1 MRCCFTP
8 FWNKLCLFKLLRP
21 WGGRAGLLFVRNPSS
36 HQTSIAT
43 DTTDKTTGENQKMK
57 ITYFTAHSWWRVV
70 GALEETT
77 VTCFA
82 RRVSWSARFEEM
94 TSSYVL
100 DKCEIMWDNAEM
112 GHVVGGKIRPGL
124 WHVLGAFHRTWI
136 LTTTGVG
143 QIVVTRYF
151 LLLRNPP
158 HCNLPSHSENNWDNP
173 QTSRTKIWN
182 V

>member
-1 MRCCFTP
+1 M
-8 FWNKLCLFKLLRP
+8 KS
-21 WGGRAGLLFVRNPSS
+21 GGVC
-36 HQTSIAT
+36 T
-43 DTTDKTTGENQKMK
+43 
-57 ITYFTAHSWWRVV
+57 WR
-70 GALEETT
+70 ETT

-82 RRVSWSARFEEM
+82 RRVSWSTRFEEM

-100 DKCEIMWDNAEM
+100 DKREIMWDNAEM

-136 LTTTGVG
+136 LTTRGEG

-151 LLLRNPP
+151 LLLGNPP

-173 QTSRTKIWN
+173 QTSRRKIWMSSCYISMHSHCD
-182 V
+182 VVWTGIRIAAFLFKLFK